1 MRTILFEVL
10 VPLRIVT
17 SNSSVIYLSSAA
29 YKASSLMIFRP
40 MDFLSATLL
49 TALPRLATVKKS
61 LSAVEHNLHFWMSH
75 QNCSA
80 GQRRLP
86 PAAGI

>member
-1 MRTILFEVL
+1 
-10 VPLRIVT
+10 
-17 SNSSVIYLSSAA
+17 
-29 YKASSLMIFRP
+29 MIFRP

>member
-1 MRTILFEVL
+1 LPDRQTKALITQIFSL
-10 VPLRIVT
+10 
-17 SNSSVIYLSSAA
+17 
-29 YKASSLMIFRP
+29 KASSLMIFRP